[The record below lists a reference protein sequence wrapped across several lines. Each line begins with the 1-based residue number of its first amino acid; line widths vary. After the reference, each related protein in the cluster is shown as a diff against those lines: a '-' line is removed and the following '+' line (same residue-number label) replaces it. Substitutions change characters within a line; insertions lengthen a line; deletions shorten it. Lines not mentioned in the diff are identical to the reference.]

1 MISALEKDKQLTT
14 RTELLSFRRTKLY
27 RPPVADDY
35 VCRED
40 LQARLGRVNK
50 QQIIVVSAPAG
61 YGKTTMISHWIDQSA
76 APCAWL
82 SLDTHDNDF
91 RLFLHYLAAA
101 FSEWCPPA
109 ARSLEKIIESQELPP
124 PSQVADACVSE
135 IDRVEDPLVLVLDDY
150 HSIRETE
157 IHEFVSA
164 LLNHM
169 PACLR
174 VAIVSRRRPPLSLSR
189 LRSQNLVID
198 IGLQDLQFN
207 DQDTRA
213 LVSSTS
219 NTAIDDQTLSKLHGV
234 TEGWP
239 VGLRMVLLALPEKQD
254 MQVFLERCEGTLWQI
269 QEYLVEE
276 VINQLPNEIADSI
289 YRTSILD
296 RFSADLCGAMIDSIE
311 DAGVSGKQFVELVRS
326 RGLFCIPLDEKG
338 EWFRYHHLFQE
349 LLLTQARLRYSE
361 AEIQDLHLRA
371 AKWFDRYGDVEES
384 IRHSLKA
391 DDLEF
396 AADIVAHHGRRLNDR
411 HESHRL
417 DRLLEMLPAKQIEG
431 NVSLTLLR
439 GWNSNRLG
447 RITQMIDAT
456 QLAEKLFH
464 QIGTSENGGDIQ
476 LGEICAIRSMI
487 ECFIGD
493 NETALTSARKA
504 LEILP
509 ANFVFERTEAVM
521 LEAISLQMLG
531 DNAAARNTLYQA
543 IERSGSETARIR
555 SRVMIGMC
563 YVNWMNGDLNDLQ
576 YHSKSLLELGQS
588 TNLSYS
594 IVHACW
600 FNGATQY
607 QLNDLDAATNI
618 VQIVTA
624 KRWWPHQRS
633 YSNCIQIMSLIHAA
647 RGEHSL
653 ALELSETLV
662 QESLERSSTYF
673 LPDAQA
679 LQAELAYA
687 RGDYA
692 TATRWAFDYEMGP
705 PTVGFGFCEP
715 ALIAARIL
723 LNVESEDEQEKAD
736 SILREYEA
744 FYESNHHER
753 FLIETLALR
762 AMHCE
767 ISGDE
772 NGAEQLLAKAVI
784 LAQPNGFVRLFIDL
798 GPNIVAL
805 LNRLDLTEQQLEYVG
820 TILAGFQG
828 DKDEQ
833 QSGQSAVASPHES
846 TGHLESLSRR
856 ENDVL
861 ELLAKRLTNKE
872 IGEQLFIAPETVKRH
887 AHNIFEKLNVG
898 SRRAARAKAIG
909 LGLVSE

>member
-1 MISALEKDKQLTT
+1 LTT
-14 RTELLSFRRTKLY
+14 RTELSSFSRTKLY
-27 RPPVADDY
+27 RPPAADDY
-35 VCRED
+35 VCREY
-40 LQARLGRVNK
+40 LEARLGGVET
-50 QQIIVVSAPAG
+50 QPIIVVSAPAG

-82 SLDTHDNDF
+82 SLDTHDNDL

-109 ARSLEKIIESQELPP
+109 ARSLKKIIESQELPA
-124 PSQVADACVSE
+124 PSRAAEACVSE
-135 IDRVEDPLVLVLDDY
+135 IDQVEDSLVLVLDDY
-150 HSIRETE
+150 HSIREIE

-213 LVSSTS
+213 LVSSTTS
-219 NTAIDDQTLSKLHGV
+219 TTIDDQTLSKLHAV

-239 VGLRMVLLALPEKQD
+239 VGLRMVLLALSGKQD
-254 MQVFLERCEGTLWQI
+254 MQAFLDRFEGSLWQI

-276 VINQLPNEIADSI
+276 VVRQLPDEIADCI
-289 YRTSILD
+289 YRTSVLD
-296 RFSADLCGAMIDSIE
+296 RFSADLC
-311 DAGVSGKQFVELVRS
+311 DATISAEGVDVPSGQDIVNFIRDKN
-326 RGLFCIPLDEKG
+326 LFCIPLDEKQ
-338 EWFRYHHLFQE
+338 EWYRYHHLFQE
-349 LLLTQARLRYSE
+349 LLITKCKSLHTRK
-361 AEIQDLHLRA
+361 EIQDLHLRA

-391 DDLEF
+391 DDLEL
-396 AADIVAHHGRRLNDR
+396 ATDIVAHHGRRLNDG

-447 RITQMIDAT
+447 RITQMKDAT

-464 QIGTSENGGDIQ
+464 QIGTGENGGDIQ

-487 ECFIGD
+487 EGFFGD

-521 LEAISLQMLG
+521 LEAMSLQMLG

-555 SRVMIGMC
+555 SRVMIAMC

-600 FNGATQY
+600 FNGAAQY
-607 QLNDLDAATNI
+607 QLNDLNAATNI

-633 YSNCIQIMSLIHAA
+633 YSNCIQIMSLIYAA

-653 ALELSETLV
+653 AFELSEALV

-705 PTVGFGFCEP
+705 PTAGFGFCEP

-723 LNVESEDEQEKAD
+723 LNVESEDEQKKAD

-744 FYESNHHER
+744 FYESSHNER

-762 AMHCE
+762 AMHCA

-828 DKDEQ
+828 VDVQ
-833 QSGQSAVASPHES
+833 QRDGNAMDDSNRRMADLPQA
-846 TGHLESLSRR
+846 LSKR
-856 ENDVL
+856 EREVL

-872 IGEQLFIAPETVKRH
+872 IGERLFIAPETVKRH

-898 SRRAARAKAIG
+898 SRGEARAKATG
-909 LGLVSE
+909 LGLVSG